1 MKPILITGAT
11 GFLGQHLVRQLKQT
25 ERGRTLRL
33 LCRGSSPWD
42 QDAGIEVVRGDITS
56 REDVR
61 RAVEGTGEIYHLA
74 GFVARNPKNV
84 RQLYEV
90 HIEGTRNICEA
101 MLQHKIEKTV
111 VVSSSGTIAVSPQP
125 VAHNEE
131 SGYKHDT
138 IGEWPYYLSKLFAEK
153 LALRYRE
160 EYGLPIVVANPSLM
174 LGPGDERNSST
185 GDVVNFLEGQF
196 LAIPKG
202 GMNFVDAR
210 DAAAGLI
217 AAMRRGKPG
226 ERYLLGGEN
235 WTFRE
240 LIHQVGKMTGVR
252 PPKLQPS
259 LGFSLASAR
268 LLRKLFPLVGKSFRM
283 DDATIKMSALYWYCD
298 TRKAQTELGFKARD
312 AVLTLKET
320 VEDVQLRLKSQVRS
334 QARKN

>member
-11 GFLGQHLVRQLKQT
+11 GFLGQHLVHQLKQT
-25 ERGRTLRL
+25 EHGRTLRL

-61 RAVEGTGEIYHLA
+61 RAVEGAEEIYHLA
-74 GFVARNPKNV
+74 GMVARDPKNV
-84 RQLYEV
+84 RPLYEV

-101 MLQHKIEKTV
+101 MLQHKTEKVV
-111 VVSSSGTIAVSPQP
+111 VVSSSGTIAVGPTP

-131 SGYKHDT
+131 SGYKHET

-153 LALRYRE
+153 LALRYQKQ
-160 EYGLPIVVANPSLM
+160 YGLPIVVANPSLLM
-174 LGPGDERNSST
+174 GPGDERNSST
-185 GDVVNFLEGQF
+185 GDIVNFLEGQI

-240 LIHQVGKMTGVR
+240 LIHQVGKIAGIR

-268 LLRKLFPLVGKSFRM
+268 LLRKLSPLVGKSFRM
-283 DDATIKMSALYWYCD
+283 DDATIKMSALFWYCD
-298 TRKAQTELGFKARD
+298 TRKAKTELGFEARD
-312 AVLTLKET
+312 AVQTLKDT
-320 VEDVQLRLKSQVRS
+320 VEDVQLRLQS
-334 QARKN
+334 QARKK